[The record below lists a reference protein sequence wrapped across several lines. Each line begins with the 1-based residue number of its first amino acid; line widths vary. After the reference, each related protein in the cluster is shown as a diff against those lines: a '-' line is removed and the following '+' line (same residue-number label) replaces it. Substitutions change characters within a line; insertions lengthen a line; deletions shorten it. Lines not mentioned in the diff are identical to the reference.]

1 MRIKQIHPKFK
12 LPIKSTQGAGAFDIY
27 MPESGSVLGNVPTP
41 VPLGFAAKVPDGHV
55 ALIFPRS
62 GVGTRDGLELNNT
75 CGIIDSDYLGEW
87 KAFLRTKSGKHFSWN
102 ADDRVLQFLIV
113 PVSNETLELTDDL
126 GESSRGSGGFGS
138 TGK

>member
-27 MPESGSVLGNVPTP
+27 MPESGSVFGNVPTP

-62 GVGTRDGLELNNT
+62 GVGTRVGLELNNT